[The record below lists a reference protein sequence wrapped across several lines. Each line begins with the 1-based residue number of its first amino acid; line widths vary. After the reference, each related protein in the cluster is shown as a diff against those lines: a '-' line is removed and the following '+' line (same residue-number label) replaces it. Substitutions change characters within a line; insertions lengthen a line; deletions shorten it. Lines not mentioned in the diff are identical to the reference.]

1 MRRKLLSILAL
12 LCLYVTSVWAAQ
24 EIRFNG
30 TYGNAFDAGT
40 VLLTVNGTPTIP
52 DATEHKVSNVT
63 AGTPVVFSANQGYQ
77 FKSVVVTQDG
87 ASGGTNIATLNAAS
101 TEATFTM
108 PDGPVTVQ
116 YSLARDITYNV
127 DGPYVFING
136 VISYSISIVKDAS
149 GQYHLPNGCM
159 FAAVDNLDQKNPVYL
174 NNGGLNYSFKKK
186 VGDQYEAVNTETDLV
201 PGIWRL
207 EAESNPNQPYVG
219 TIYGPDVTLTE
230 SSGTSFGY
238 NVILTGDINDPANW
252 IVSPNTD
259 LKSGDKVT
267 VSYNG
272 SNTITG
278 VTVTL
283 VPAGTDVAVTKTA
296 DKNEWTFTMP
306 EGSVHFAA
314 SYEGGG
320 TPQPTT
326 YSVGLLGNFSSQEDC
341 NQWVISPQFGL
352 NGGETVTVTYN
363 GSNTVKSISVR
374 LMPDGTTVIPSTK
387 AADKNEWTFT
397 MPNGNVEVNVE
408 YEGGSSQ
415 PTTVIYTTTVTKD
428 YVQNWS
434 GDETALTPS
443 DLPGFKSIS
452 EAEAQA
458 WTDASSSGET
468 VLIYDFSYEP
478 TTEGGTN
485 IWAHVAHWID
495 GVFQFTESRLYLHKT
510 LYKLLVIDNK
520 QVFYPNGGTPQ
531 PTTYSVGLLGNFTGQ
546 EEYNKWVI
554 SPQFGLNGGETVTV
568 NYNGSNT
575 VKSISVRLMP
585 DGTTVIPSTKAAD
598 KNEWTFTM
606 PNGNVE
612 VNVEYEGGSSQ
623 PQLNTCTLSFA
634 SSNNNWGTVEID
646 KYEGSLPSGVTENT
660 DGTYSVVEGTYITL
674 KAVAKTGYYIAGWS
688 NNAQVYEGQEISYNP
703 IQVYCDT
710 TLIATFAE
718 KVLQLYVYGHTNPNT
733 IDEGKATLKIDGV
746 ETIPTQG
753 KVEGLKVGTKVTLT
767 AAHGY
772 KVKYVSAGYN
782 IKFTPANTAAN
793 WSNVSCYIFNNEY
806 DQSSWPG
813 MQMYKNDGN
822 NYWEIWINYNYPPS
836 NIIFNDGTTNESDWE
851 LHQTADLP
859 FASGKAYN
867 KNGDDFGTYDINENL
882 AVTYNAD
889 RTEASFD
896 MPGGDIGIAYVIVRD
911 LTVGDVDVDVLIN
924 QQPATNIPIVKDGNG
939 HYQLDGYWQFVA
951 TDKLDADNPI
961 TLNNGELIY
970 TLKKKVDDQYVVV
983 NTDTDLEPGTWR
995 LEAEGN
1001 TINYN
1006 GIYAGYEGTVY
1017 GSDLTL
1023 YKSTWTVAGSSDI
1036 FGSYWDVTDTS
1047 NDMTTEDDII
1057 YTLTKKGVQLE
1068 AGVTYEY
1075 KVAKNHSWDVNYGDY
1090 GIQDGPNVIL
1100 TVPETGTYDLTF
1112 TFSANTHILSKPS
1125 GLAYE
1130 QSEQDYCIG
1139 FPAHPQTLVN
1149 PYNVPVTYSSSNTD
1163 IVTVNE
1169 TTGELTLLKTGS
1181 TTITASF
1188 NGNNEF
1194 WAGSASYQINVKA
1207 PVTVTVAS
1215 NDEQMGKVEALSKES
1230 TVLWEGNQ
1238 ELAWDSYSLNIPA
1251 EDMAAIPAGSE
1262 IHVYY
1267 TVTNNS
1273 SYMYF
1278 VTQWWNEIS
1287 EPINP
1292 TSSTPNPHVFVI
1304 DENDKDIMDIH
1315 GGLSLLGEGCSIQ
1328 KVVAVKNPGVVA
1340 TEIAGV
1346 YSVIPNT
1353 LVTIKA
1359 TPAKAH
1365 YLKSWSNDAEV
1376 NAEGTQTIIVGDA
1389 DLTITAN
1396 FAHGYE
1402 VTVAPGEYATLYTDM
1417 AVATEDADAELYTIS
1432 SVTDTEAVL
1441 SEAIKVAPKE
1451 TPLLVYNKGTEAK
1464 TFLLMPTE
1472 DEPDNVTPAKEFKG
1486 TLTAGQIAASTTSV
1500 NNYALNGK
1508 QFVWVKYA
1516 INIGANKCWL
1526 QIGEQPAASRTRT
1539 RSIVGGG
1546 DATGIDSVDSGQL
1559 TDDSYYDLQGRK
1571 VAKPNGKG
1579 IYIHNGQKVVLK

>member
-1 MRRKLLSILAL
+1 MRRKLLSILVL
-12 LCLYVTSVWAAQ
+12 LCLYATSVWAAQ

-30 TYGNAFDAGT
+30 MYGNAFEAGT
-40 VLLTVNGTPTIP
+40 VLLTVNGTSTIP
-52 DATEHKVSNVT
+52 DKTELKVDNVST
-63 AGTPVVFSANQGYQ
+63 GANVVFSAISGYQ
-77 FKSVVVTQDG
+77 FMSVEVKEDG
-87 ASGGTNIATLNAAS
+87 ASAGTNIATLNAGK
-101 TEATFTM
+101 TEASFTM
-108 PDGPVTVQ
+108 PNGSVTVQ

-127 DGPYVFING
+127 GGPYVFING
-136 VISYSISIVKDAS
+136 TITNSIAIVKDGS
-149 GQYHLPNGCM
+149 GKYHLPNGWM
-159 FAAVDNLDQKNPVYL
+159 FAAVDNIDPKTPVYL

-201 PGIWRL
+201 PGTWRL

-230 SSGTSFGY
+230 SSGTSQPTSY
-238 NVILTGDINDPANW
+238 NV
-252 IVSPNTD
+252 
-259 LKSGDKVT
+259 
-267 VSYNG
+267 
-272 SNTITG
+272 
-278 VTVTL
+278 
-283 VPAGTDVAVTKTA
+283 
-296 DKNEWTFTMP
+296 
-306 EGSVHFAA
+306 
-314 SYEGGG
+314 
-320 TPQPTT
+320 
-326 YSVGLLGNFSSQEDC
+326 GLIGNFSSQEDC

-352 NGGETVTVTYN
+352 NGGETVTVTYS

-374 LMPDGTTVIPSTK
+374 LMPDGTTIIPSTK
-387 AADKNEWTFT
+387 T
-397 MPNGNVEVNVE
+397 
-408 YEGGSSQ
+408 
-415 PTTVIYTTTVTKD
+415 
-428 YVQNWS
+428 
-434 GDETALTPS
+434 
-443 DLPGFKSIS
+443 
-452 EAEAQA
+452 
-458 WTDASSSGET
+458 
-468 VLIYDFSYEP
+468 
-478 TTEGGTN
+478 
-485 IWAHVAHWID
+485 
-495 GVFQFTESRLYLHKT
+495 
-510 LYKLLVIDNK
+510 
-520 QVFYPNGGTPQ
+520 
-531 PTTYSVGLLGNFTGQ
+531 
-546 EEYNKWVI
+546 
-554 SPQFGLNGGETVTV
+554 
-568 NYNGSNT
+568 
-575 VKSISVRLMP
+575 
-585 DGTTVIPSTKAAD
+585 AD

-623 PQLNTCTLSFA
+623 PQQKTYILSFA
-634 SSNNNWGTVEID
+634 SNNTNWGTVEID
-646 KYEGSLPSGVTENT
+646 KPDGKLPYGVTENT
-660 DGTYSVVEGTYITL
+660 DGTYSVDEGLYISL
-674 KAVAKTGYYIAGWS
+674 KAEAKDGYYVAGWS

-710 TLIATFAE
+710 TITATFAE
-718 KVLQLYVYGHTNPNT
+718 KVLQLYVHGYANSNT
-733 IDEGKATLKIDGV
+733 IDEGKGTLKINGV
-746 ETIPTQG
+746 ETIPSQG
-753 KVEGLKVGTKVTLT
+753 MVEGLKVGTKVTLT
-767 AAHGY
+767 AAPGY
-772 KVKYVSAGYN
+772 KVKYVSAGFN

-806 DQSSWPG
+806 AQSPWPG
-813 MQMYKNDGN
+813 MQMHKNDGN
-822 NYWEIWINYNYPPS
+822 NYWEIWTNYNYPPS

-859 FASGKAYN
+859 FVSGNAYN
-867 KNGDDFGTYDINENL
+867 RNNDDFGNYDINENV

-896 MPGGDIGIAYVIVRD
+896 MPGKYLDIAYVIVRD
-911 LTVGDVDVDVLIN
+911 LTVGDVDVDVLID
-924 QQPATNIPIVKDGNG
+924 QQPTTNVPIVKDGNG
-939 HYQLDGYWQFVA
+939 HYQLAGNWQFVA
-951 TDKLDADNPI
+951 TDKIDANNPK
-961 TLNNGELIY
+961 TLTNGELIY

-1001 TINYN
+1001 TINYS
-1006 GIYAGYEGTVY
+1006 GICGGYEGVAY

-1023 YKSTWTVAGSSDI
+1023 YEEKDTWTVAGSSEI

-1068 AGVTYEY
+1068 AGVKYEY

-1090 GIQDGPNVIL
+1090 GTQGGPNVIL
-1100 TVPETGTYDLTF
+1100 TVPVSGTYDLTF

-1139 FPAHPQTLVN
+1139 FPVRPQTLVN
-1149 PYNVPVTYSSSNTD
+1149 PYNVSVTYSSSNTD
-1163 IVTVNE
+1163 VATVNE
-1169 TTGELTLLKTGS
+1169 TTGELTLIKAGN

-1188 NGNNEF
+1188 NGNNEY

-1215 NDEQMGKVEALSKES
+1215 NDEQMGKVEAFGRES
-1230 TVLWEGNQ
+1230 VTLWEGDQVIDWN
-1238 ELAWDSYSLNIPA
+1238 SYDCNVPA

-1267 TVTNNS
+1267 TLTNS
-1273 SYMYF
+1273 TATLF
-1278 VTQWWNEIS
+1278 AATQWWNNIS
-1287 EPINP
+1287 ETINP
-1292 TSSTPNPHVFVI
+1292 TSSTASPFVFVI
-1304 DENDKDIMDIH
+1304 DEDDKYLMDIH
-1315 GGLSLLGEGCSIQ
+1315 GGMSMIGDGCSIQ
-1328 KVVAVKNPGVVA
+1328 KIVAVKNPGVIA
-1340 TEIAGV
+1340 TETSGV
-1346 YSVIPNT
+1346 YSVVPNT
-1353 LVTIKA
+1353 PVTIKA

-1389 DLTITAN
+1389 DLAIIAN

-1402 VTVAPGEYATLYTDM
+1402 VTVAPGEYATLYSDM

-1472 DEPDNVTPAKEFKG
+1472 DADAELYTISSVTDTEAVLSEAIKVAPKETPLLVYNKGTEAKTFLLMPTEDEADNVTPAKEFKG
-1486 TLTAGQIAASTTSV
+1486 TLTAGQIAASTTNV
-1500 NNYALNGK
+1500 NNFALNGK

-1526 QIGEQPAASRTRT
+1526 QIGEQPAATRAMT

-1546 DATGIDSVDSGQL
+1546 DATGINAIEHGTLDNED
-1559 TDDSYYDLQGRK
+1559 YYDLQGRK
-1571 VAKPNGKG
+1571 VAKPNRKG

>member
-1 MRRKLLSILAL
+1 MRRKLLSILVL
-12 LCLYVTSVWAAQ
+12 LCLYATSVWAAQ

-30 TYGNAFDAGT
+30 MYGNAFEAGT
-40 VLLTVNGTPTIP
+40 VLLTVNGTSTIP
-52 DATEHKVSNVT
+52 DKTELKVDNVST
-63 AGTPVVFSANQGYQ
+63 GANVVFSAISGYQ
-77 FKSVVVTQDG
+77 FMSVEVKEDG
-87 ASGGTNIATLNAAS
+87 ASAGTNIATLNAGK
-101 TEATFTM
+101 TEASFTM
-108 PDGPVTVQ
+108 PNGSVTVQ

-127 DGPYVFING
+127 GGPYVFING
-136 VISYSISIVKDAS
+136 TITNSIAIVKDGS
-149 GQYHLPNGCM
+149 GKYHLPNGWM
-159 FAAVDNLDQKNPVYL
+159 FAAVDNIDPKTPVYL

-201 PGIWRL
+201 PGTWRL

-230 SSGTSFGY
+230 SSGTSQPTSY
-238 NVILTGDINDPANW
+238 NVGLIGNFSSQEDCNQWVI
-252 IVSPNTD
+252 SPNTD
-259 LKSGDKVT
+259 LKGGETVT
-267 VSYNG
+267 VTYNG
-272 SNTITG
+272 SNT
-278 VTVTL
+278 VKSLSVRL
-283 VPAGTDVAVTKTA
+283 MPDGTTIIPSTKTA

-306 EGSVHFAA
+306 DGSVTVDVE
-314 SYEGGG
+314 YEGGSS
-320 TPQPTT
+320 QPTG
-326 YSVGLLGNFSSQEDC
+326 YCVGLMGNFSSQEDC

-352 NGGETVTVTYN
+352 NGGETVTVTYS

-374 LMPDGTTVIPSTK
+374 LMPDGTTIIPSTK
-387 AADKNEWTFT
+387 T
-397 MPNGNVEVNVE
+397 
-408 YEGGSSQ
+408 
-415 PTTVIYTTTVTKD
+415 
-428 YVQNWS
+428 
-434 GDETALTPS
+434 
-443 DLPGFKSIS
+443 
-452 EAEAQA
+452 
-458 WTDASSSGET
+458 
-468 VLIYDFSYEP
+468 
-478 TTEGGTN
+478 
-485 IWAHVAHWID
+485 
-495 GVFQFTESRLYLHKT
+495 
-510 LYKLLVIDNK
+510 
-520 QVFYPNGGTPQ
+520 
-531 PTTYSVGLLGNFTGQ
+531 
-546 EEYNKWVI
+546 
-554 SPQFGLNGGETVTV
+554 
-568 NYNGSNT
+568 
-575 VKSISVRLMP
+575 
-585 DGTTVIPSTKAAD
+585 AD

-623 PQLNTCTLSFA
+623 PQQKTYILSFA
-634 SSNNNWGTVEID
+634 SNNTNWGTVEID
-646 KYEGSLPSGVTENT
+646 KPDGKLPYGVTENT
-660 DGTYSVVEGTYITL
+660 DGTYSVDEGLYISL
-674 KAVAKTGYYIAGWS
+674 KAEAKDGYYVAGWS

-710 TLIATFAE
+710 TITATFAE
-718 KVLQLYVYGHTNPNT
+718 KVLQLYVHGYANSNT
-733 IDEGKATLKIDGV
+733 IDEGKGTLKINGV
-746 ETIPTQG
+746 ETIPSQG
-753 KVEGLKVGTKVTLT
+753 MVEGLKVGTKVTLT
-767 AAHGY
+767 AAPGY
-772 KVKYVSAGYN
+772 KVKYVSAGFN

-806 DQSSWPG
+806 AQSPWPG
-813 MQMYKNDGN
+813 MQMHKNDGN
-822 NYWEIWINYNYPPS
+822 NYWEIWTNYNYPPS

-859 FASGKAYN
+859 FVSGNAYN
-867 KNGDDFGTYDINENL
+867 RNNDDFGNYDINENV

-896 MPGGDIGIAYVIVRD
+896 MPGKYLDIAYVIVRD
-911 LTVGDVDVDVLIN
+911 LTVGDVDVDVLID
-924 QQPATNIPIVKDGNG
+924 QQPTTNVPIVKDGNG
-939 HYQLDGYWQFVA
+939 HYQLAGNWQFVA
-951 TDKLDADNPI
+951 TDKIDANNPK
-961 TLNNGELIY
+961 TLTNGELIY

-1001 TINYN
+1001 TINYS
-1006 GIYAGYEGTVY
+1006 GICGGYEGVAY

-1023 YKSTWTVAGSSDI
+1023 YEEKDTWTVAGSSEI

-1068 AGVTYEY
+1068 AGVKYEY

-1090 GIQDGPNVIL
+1090 GTQGGPNVIL
-1100 TVPETGTYDLTF
+1100 TVPVSGTYDLTF

-1139 FPAHPQTLVN
+1139 FPVRPQTLVN
-1149 PYNVPVTYSSSNTD
+1149 PYNVSVTYSSSNTD
-1163 IVTVNE
+1163 VATVNE
-1169 TTGELTLLKTGS
+1169 TTGELTLIKAGN

-1188 NGNNEF
+1188 NGNNEY

-1215 NDEQMGKVEALSKES
+1215 NDEQMGKVEAFGRES
-1230 TVLWEGNQ
+1230 VTLWEGDQVIDWN
-1238 ELAWDSYSLNIPA
+1238 SYDCNVPA

-1267 TVTNNS
+1267 TLTNS
-1273 SYMYF
+1273 TATLF
-1278 VTQWWNEIS
+1278 AATQWWNNIS
-1287 EPINP
+1287 ETINP
-1292 TSSTPNPHVFVI
+1292 TSSTASPFVFVI
-1304 DENDKDIMDIH
+1304 DEDDKYLMDIH
-1315 GGLSLLGEGCSIQ
+1315 GGMSMIGDGCSIQ
-1328 KVVAVKNPGVVA
+1328 KIVAVKNPGVIA
-1340 TEIAGV
+1340 TETSGV
-1346 YSVIPNT
+1346 YSVVPNT
-1353 LVTIKA
+1353 PVTIKA

-1389 DLTITAN
+1389 DLAITAN

-1402 VTVAPGEYATLYTDM
+1402 VTVAPGEYATLYSDM

-1472 DEPDNVTPAKEFKG
+1472 DEADNVTPAKEFKG
-1486 TLTAGQIAASTTSV
+1486 TLTAGQIAASTTNV
-1500 NNYALNGK
+1500 NNFALNGK

-1526 QIGEQPAASRTRT
+1526 QISEQPAATRAMT

-1546 DATGIDSVDSGQL
+1546 DATGINAIEHGTLDNED
-1559 TDDSYYDLQGRK
+1559 YYDLQGRK
-1571 VAKPNGKG
+1571 VAKPNRKG

>member
-1 MRRKLLSILAL
+1 MRRKLLSILVL

-30 TYGNAFDAGT
+30 MYGNAFEAGT
-40 VLLTVNGTPTIP
+40 VLLTVNGTSTIP
-52 DATEHKVSNVT
+52 DKTELKVDNVST
-63 AGTPVVFSANQGYQ
+63 GANVVFSAISGYQ
-77 FKSVVVTQDG
+77 FMSVEVKEDG
-87 ASGGTNIATLNAAS
+87 ASAGTNIATLNEGK
-101 TEATFTM
+101 TEASFTM
-108 PDGPVTVQ
+108 PNGSVTVQ

-127 DGPYVFING
+127 GGPYVFING
-136 VISYSISIVKDAS
+136 TITNSIAIVKDGS
-149 GQYHLPNGCM
+149 GKYHLPNGWM
-159 FAAVDNLDQKNPVYL
+159 FAAVDNIDPKTPVYL

-186 VGDQYEAVNTETDLV
+186 VGDQYEAVDLV
-201 PGIWRL
+201 PGTWRL

-230 SSGTSFGY
+230 SSGTSFSY
-238 NVILTGDINDPANW
+238 SVNLTGDINDPANW
-252 IVSPNTD
+252 SVSPNTG
-259 LKSGDKVT
+259 LKSGDIVT
-267 VSYNG
+267 VTYNG

-278 VTVTL
+278 VKVTL

-306 EGSVHFAA
+306 DGDVHFAA

-320 TPQPTT
+320 TSQPTS
-326 YSVGLLGNFSSQEDC
+326 YNVGLIGNFSSQEDC
-341 NQWVISPQFGL
+341 NQWVISPQFAL

-374 LMPDGTTVIPSTK
+374 LMPDGTTI
-387 AADKNEWTFT
+387 
-397 MPNGNVEVNVE
+397 
-408 YEGGSSQ
+408 
-415 PTTVIYTTTVTKD
+415 
-428 YVQNWS
+428 
-434 GDETALTPS
+434 
-443 DLPGFKSIS
+443 
-452 EAEAQA
+452 
-458 WTDASSSGET
+458 
-468 VLIYDFSYEP
+468 
-478 TTEGGTN
+478 
-485 IWAHVAHWID
+485 
-495 GVFQFTESRLYLHKT
+495 
-510 LYKLLVIDNK
+510 
-520 QVFYPNGGTPQ
+520 
-531 PTTYSVGLLGNFTGQ
+531 
-546 EEYNKWVI
+546 
-554 SPQFGLNGGETVTV
+554 
-568 NYNGSNT
+568 
-575 VKSISVRLMP
+575 
-585 DGTTVIPSTKAAD
+585 IPSTKAAD

-623 PQLNTCTLSFA
+623 PQLKSYTLSFA
-634 SSNNNWGTVEID
+634 SSNTNWGTVEID
-646 KYEGSLPSGVTENT
+646 KPDGKLPYGVTENT
-660 DGTYSVVEGTYITL
+660 DGTYSVVEGLYISL
-674 KAVAKTGYYIAGWS
+674 KAEAKNGYYVASWS

-710 TLIATFAE
+710 TITATFAE
-718 KVLQLYVYGHTNPNT
+718 KKFQIYVNGWTNPNT
-733 IDEGKATLKIDGV
+733 IEAGKATLKIDGV

-753 KVEGLKVGTKVTLT
+753 MIEGLRMGAKITIT
-767 AAHGY
+767 AAQGY
-772 KVKYVSAGYN
+772 KVKFVSGGYKV
-782 IKFTPANTAAN
+782 KFTPANTAAN
-793 WSNVSCYIFNNEY
+793 WSDVGCYTFTNQF
-806 DQSSWPG
+806 DQGPWPG

-822 NYWEIWINYNYPPS
+822 NYWEVDINPNFAPS
-836 NIIFNDGTTNESDWE
+836 NIIFNDRTTNESDWE

-859 FASGKAYN
+859 FVSGNAYN
-867 KNGDDFGTYDINENL
+867 RNNEDFGTFQIDEKL
-882 AVTYNAD
+882 SVSYNAD
-889 RTEASFD
+889 KTEASFD
-896 MPGGDIGIAYVIVRD
+896 MIAENTSIAYVIVRD
-911 LTVGDVDVDVLIN
+911 LSAGNVDVDVLID
-924 QQPATNIPIVKDGNG
+924 QQPTTNVPIVKDESG
-939 HYQLDGYWQFVA
+939 HYQLAGNWQFVA
-951 TDKLDADNPI
+951 TDKLDADNPM
-961 TLNNGELIY
+961 TLSNGEMVY
-970 TLKKKVDDQYVVV
+970 TLKKKVDDQYVAVP
-983 NTDTDLEPGTWR
+983 TDTDLEPGTWR
-995 LEAEGN
+995 LEVEAN
-1001 TINYN
+1001 TYSP
-1006 GIYAGYEGTVY
+1006 YVSYEGVAY

-1023 YKSTWTVAGSSDI
+1023 YEEKDTWTVAGSSEI

-1090 GIQDGPNVIL
+1090 GIQGGPNVIL
-1100 TVPETGTYDLTF
+1100 TVPVSGTYDLTF

-1139 FPAHPQTLVN
+1139 FPVRPQTLVN
-1149 PYNVPVTYSSSNTD
+1149 PYNVSVTYSSSNTD
-1163 IVTVNE
+1163 VATVNE
-1169 TTGELTLLKTGS
+1169 TTGELTLIKAGN

-1188 NGNNEF
+1188 NGNNEY

-1215 NDEQMGKVEALSKES
+1215 NDEQMGKVEAFGRES
-1230 TVLWEGNQ
+1230 VTLWEGDQVIDWN
-1238 ELAWDSYSLNIPA
+1238 SYDCNVPA

-1267 TVTNNS
+1267 TLTNS
-1273 SYMYF
+1273 TATLF
-1278 VTQWWNEIS
+1278 AATQWWNNIS
-1287 EPINP
+1287 ETINP
-1292 TSSTPNPHVFVI
+1292 TSSTASPFVFVI
-1304 DENDKDIMDIH
+1304 DEDDKYLMDIH
-1315 GGLSLLGEGCSIQ
+1315 GGMSMIGDGCSIQ
-1328 KVVAVKNPGVVA
+1328 KIVAVKNPGVIA
-1340 TEIAGV
+1340 TETSGV
-1346 YSVIPNT
+1346 YSVVPNT
-1353 LVTIKA
+1353 PVTIKA

-1389 DLTITAN
+1389 DLAITAN

-1402 VTVAPGEYATLYTDM
+1402 VTVAPGEYATLYSDM

-1472 DEPDNVTPAKEFKG
+1472 DEADNVTPAKEFKG
-1486 TLTAGQIAASTTSV
+1486 TLTAGQIAASTTNV
-1500 NNYALNGK
+1500 NNFALNGK

-1526 QIGEQPAASRTRT
+1526 QIGEQTAATRAMT

-1546 DATGIDSVDSGQL
+1546 DATGINAIEHGTLDNED
-1559 TDDSYYDLQGRK
+1559 YYDLQGRK
-1571 VAKPNGKG
+1571 VAKPNHKG